1 MKGLQPKGIAR
12 RNKMLLAAI
21 QLFLE
26 QGYEKTTTAQIARA
40 AGMSPTSFFAAFENK
55 EALLLTLTQIMFE
68 NQFAKARTFAK
79 DMEPLMVYC
88 LETSLQIYITEL
100 SEPLREIYVMAYTL
114 PSTTEYILKSTAVQ
128 IKAIFSPFMPD
139 AEDKDFYEMDIASG
153 SIMRGF
159 MARKCDMYFTV
170 QKKISRFLECCLKLY
185 DVPKEKR
192 ASLIEAVLAFDLHS
206 EAKRLI
212 DEIIAKAETGLEK
225 AIESTIN
232 EKTKKRKRIITEVGY
247 VQKDENKEK
256 AGGVNNAYYAVCV
269 FKRDDGCDGG
279 AGSVACSRNAYY
291 GQGEL

>member
-21 QLFLE
+21 QLFLD

-55 EALLLTLTQIMFE
+55 GALLLTLTQIMFE
-68 NQFAKARTFAK
+68 NQFAKARAFAK

-128 IKAIFSPFMPD
+128 IKTIFSPFMPE

-159 MARKCDMYFTV
+159 MARKCDIYFTV

-206 EAKRLI
+206 VAKRLI

-225 AIESTIN
+225 AIESSIN
-232 EKTKKRKRIITEVGY
+232 EKSQNG
-247 VQKDENKEK
+247 
-256 AGGVNNAYYAVCV
+256 
-269 FKRDDGCDGG
+269 
-279 AGSVACSRNAYY
+279 
-291 GQGEL
+291 

>member
-21 QLFLE
+21 QLFLD

-40 AGMSPTSFFAAFENK
+40 AGMAPTSFFAAFENK

-68 NQFAKARTFAK
+68 NQFAKARAFAK

-170 QKKISRFLECCLKLY
+170 RKKIERFLECCLKLY

-206 EAKRLI
+206 VAKRLI

-225 AIESTIN
+225 AIESSIN
-232 EKTKKRKRIITEVGY
+232 EKSQNG
-247 VQKDENKEK
+247 
-256 AGGVNNAYYAVCV
+256 
-269 FKRDDGCDGG
+269 
-279 AGSVACSRNAYY
+279 
-291 GQGEL
+291 

>member
-21 QLFLE
+21 QLFLD

-68 NQFAKARTFAK
+68 NQFAK

-170 QKKISRFLECCLKLY
+170 RKKIERFLECCLKLY

-206 EAKRLI
+206 VAKRLI

-225 AIESTIN
+225 AIESSIN
-232 EKTKKRKRIITEVGY
+232 EKSQNG
-247 VQKDENKEK
+247 
-256 AGGVNNAYYAVCV
+256 
-269 FKRDDGCDGG
+269 
-279 AGSVACSRNAYY
+279 
-291 GQGEL
+291 

>member
-1 MKGLQPKGIAR
+1 MKGLQPKGVAR

-26 QGYEKTTTAQIARA
+26 QGYEKTTTAQISRA
-40 AGMSPTSFFAAFENK
+40 TGMSPTSFFAAFENK

-100 SEPLREIYVMAYTL
+100 SDPLREIYVMAYTL

-128 IKAIFSPFMPD
+128 IKAIFSPFMPG

-159 MARKCDMYFTV
+159 MAKKCDMYFTIT
-170 QKKISRFLECCLKLY
+170 KKIRRFLECSLKLY
-185 DVPKEKR
+185 DVPLEKR
-192 ASLIEAVLAFDLHS
+192 NCLIEAVLAFDLS
-206 EAKRLI
+206 TVAQKLI
-212 DEIIAKAETGLEK
+212 KEIIAKAETGLEK
-225 AIESTIN
+225 AIEST
-232 EKTKKRKRIITEVGY
+232 
-247 VQKDENKEK
+247 
-256 AGGVNNAYYAVCV
+256 
-269 FKRDDGCDGG
+269 
-279 AGSVACSRNAYY
+279 
-291 GQGEL
+291 

>member
-21 QLFLE
+21 QLFLD
-26 QGYEKTTTAQIARA
+26 QGYEKTATAQIARA

-114 PSTTEYILKSTAVQ
+114 PSTTEYILKSTTVQ

-206 EAKRLI
+206 VAKRLI

-225 AIESTIN
+225 AIESSIN
-232 EKTKKRKRIITEVGY
+232 EKN
-247 VQKDENKEK
+247 EN
-256 AGGVNNAYYAVCV
+256 G
-269 FKRDDGCDGG
+269 
-279 AGSVACSRNAYY
+279 
-291 GQGEL
+291 

>member
-1 MKGLQPKGIAR
+1 MKGLQPKGVAR

-26 QGYEKTTTAQIARA
+26 QGYEKTTTAQISKA
-40 AGMSPTSFFAAFENK
+40 AGMSPISFFAAFENK

-153 SIMRGF
+153 SVMRGF

-170 QKKISRFLECCLKLY
+170 QKKIERFLECCLKLY

-206 EAKRLI
+206 VAKRLI

-225 AIESTIN
+225 AIEST
-232 EKTKKRKRIITEVGY
+232 
-247 VQKDENKEK
+247 
-256 AGGVNNAYYAVCV
+256 
-269 FKRDDGCDGG
+269 
-279 AGSVACSRNAYY
+279 
-291 GQGEL
+291 

>member
-21 QLFLE
+21 QLFLD

-40 AGMSPTSFFAAFENK
+40 AGMSPPSFFAAFENK

-114 PSTTEYILKSTAVQ
+114 PSTTEYILKSTTVQ

-206 EAKRLI
+206 VAKRLI

-232 EKTKKRKRIITEVGY
+232 ENG
-247 VQKDENKEK
+247 
-256 AGGVNNAYYAVCV
+256 
-269 FKRDDGCDGG
+269 
-279 AGSVACSRNAYY
+279 
-291 GQGEL
+291 

>member
-21 QLFLE
+21 QLFLD

-68 NQFAKARTFAK
+68 NQFAKARAFAK

-100 SEPLREIYVMAYTL
+100 SEPLREIYV
-114 PSTTEYILKSTAVQ
+114 
-128 IKAIFSPFMPD
+128 SPFMPD

-159 MARKCDMYFTV
+159 MARKCDIYFTV

-206 EAKRLI
+206 VAKRLI

-225 AIESTIN
+225 AIESSIN
-232 EKTKKRKRIITEVGY
+232 EKSQNG
-247 VQKDENKEK
+247 
-256 AGGVNNAYYAVCV
+256 
-269 FKRDDGCDGG
+269 
-279 AGSVACSRNAYY
+279 
-291 GQGEL
+291 

>member
-21 QLFLE
+21 QLFLD

-40 AGMSPTSFFAAFENK
+40 AGMSATSFFAAFENK

-68 NQFAKARTFAK
+68 NQFAKARAFAK

-170 QKKISRFLECCLKLY
+170 RKKIERFLECCLKLY

-206 EAKRLI
+206 VAKRLI

-225 AIESTIN
+225 AIESSIN
-232 EKTKKRKRIITEVGY
+232 EKSQNG
-247 VQKDENKEK
+247 
-256 AGGVNNAYYAVCV
+256 
-269 FKRDDGCDGG
+269 
-279 AGSVACSRNAYY
+279 
-291 GQGEL
+291 

>member
-68 NQFAKARTFAK
+68 NQFAK

-170 QKKISRFLECCLKLY
+170 QKKIERFLECCLKLY

-206 EAKRLI
+206 VAKRLI

-225 AIESTIN
+225 AIESSIN
-232 EKTKKRKRIITEVGY
+232 ENG
-247 VQKDENKEK
+247 
-256 AGGVNNAYYAVCV
+256 
-269 FKRDDGCDGG
+269 
-279 AGSVACSRNAYY
+279 
-291 GQGEL
+291 

>member
-1 MKGLQPKGIAR
+1 MKGLQPKGVAR

-26 QGYEKTTTAQIARA
+26 QGYEKTTTAQISKA
-40 AGMSPTSFFAAFENK
+40 AGMLPTSFFAAFENK

-100 SEPLREIYVMAYTL
+100 SDPLREIYVMAYTL

-128 IKAIFSPFMPD
+128 IKAIFSPFMPG

-159 MARKCDMYFTV
+159 MAKKCDMYFTIT
-170 QKKISRFLECCLKLY
+170 KKIRRFLECSLKLY
-185 DVPKEKR
+185 DVPLEKR
-192 ASLIEAVLAFDLHS
+192 NCLIEAVLAFDLS
-206 EAKRLI
+206 TVAQKLI
-212 DEIIAKAETGLEK
+212 KEIIAKAETGLEK
-225 AIESTIN
+225 AIEST
-232 EKTKKRKRIITEVGY
+232 
-247 VQKDENKEK
+247 
-256 AGGVNNAYYAVCV
+256 
-269 FKRDDGCDGG
+269 
-279 AGSVACSRNAYY
+279 
-291 GQGEL
+291 

>member
-21 QLFLE
+21 QLFLD

-40 AGMSPTSFFAAFENK
+40 AGMSPTSIFAAFENK

-68 NQFAKARTFAK
+68 NQFAKARAFAK

-170 QKKISRFLECCLKLY
+170 RKKIERFLECCLKLY

-206 EAKRLI
+206 VAKRLI

-225 AIESTIN
+225 AIESSIN
-232 EKTKKRKRIITEVGY
+232 EKSQNG
-247 VQKDENKEK
+247 
-256 AGGVNNAYYAVCV
+256 
-269 FKRDDGCDGG
+269 
-279 AGSVACSRNAYY
+279 
-291 GQGEL
+291 

>member
-21 QLFLE
+21 QLFLD

-40 AGMSPTSFFAAFENK
+40 AGMSPTSFFVAFENK

-128 IKAIFSPFMPD
+128 IKAIFSPFMPE

-170 QKKISRFLECCLKLY
+170 QKKIERFLECCLKLY

-192 ASLIEAVLAFDLHS
+192 VSLIEAVLAFDLHS
-206 EAKRLI
+206 VAKRLI

-225 AIESTIN
+225 AIESSIN
-232 EKTKKRKRIITEVGY
+232 EKSQNG
-247 VQKDENKEK
+247 
-256 AGGVNNAYYAVCV
+256 
-269 FKRDDGCDGG
+269 
-279 AGSVACSRNAYY
+279 
-291 GQGEL
+291 